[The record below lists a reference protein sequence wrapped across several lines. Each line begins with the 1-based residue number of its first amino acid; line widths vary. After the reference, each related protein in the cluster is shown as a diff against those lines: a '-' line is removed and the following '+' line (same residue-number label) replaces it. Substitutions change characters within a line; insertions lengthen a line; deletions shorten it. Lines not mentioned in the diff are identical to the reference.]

1 MEVEENDV
9 GSALAALPDAPVL
22 PADPSKT
29 PVAQQPRE
37 PKQKEDLRTRLEKA
51 EGAVQRHK
59 ENGRQTYEELQRTKA
74 EIAAA
79 RKEKEELAQRVAY
92 IDELKARIAEGDEE
106 ALAELGGSF
115 DTFVQRKLD
124 PDSVR
129 QAREAHK
136 GLSATEKKL
145 AEIERKL
152 AEKEEQERNHAV
164 QRDLQVFL
172 ETVKSNA
179 DDFPEL
185 QLVEPDEAI
194 ELGRAIAPH
203 LAEHF
208 GRAPTFREI
217 ARGANALLEDYHQ
230 KVYTAMKEREARKA
244 AQAAAAA
251 SSLQQQQVTQ
261 PVKRRV
267 VENTTVPAR
276 ASTMAASSAKPMTPD
291 ERREAAVKKL
301 KELHASK

>member
-9 GSALAALPDAPVL
+9 GSALAALPDATVA
-22 PADPSKT
+22 PAESPKN
-29 PVAQQPRE
+29 PGAQQPKE
-37 PKQKEDLRTRLEKA
+37 PRPKEDLSTRLAKA
-51 EGAVQRHK
+51 EGSLQRHK
-59 ENGRQTYEELQRTKA
+59 ENSRQTYEELQRTKA

-92 IDELKARIAEGDEE
+92 IDELKARIAEGDED

-124 PDSVR
+124 PDAVR

-152 AEKEEQERNHAV
+152 AEKEEQERTHAM

-172 ETVKSNA
+172 DTVKSNA

-230 KVYTAMKEREARKA
+230 KVYAAMKEREARKA
-244 AQAAAAA
+244 AAATTV
-251 SSLQQQQVTQ
+251 QPQVVQ
-261 PVKRRV
+261 PVKRRM

-276 ASTMAASSAKPMTPD
+276 ASTMAASSAKPMSAE

-301 KELHASK
+301 KELHAAK